1 MTTTLTSAPRIL
13 AISDIQGEAVGGKA
27 EGLHKLISLG
37 FPVPPAFVILDITEP
52 DSLPENLE
60 QAYQTI
66 GGGKVAVRSS
76 ALGEDGAEAS
86 FAGQY
91 ETLLDVE
98 GLDALKLAIKQCVAS
113 LDSARAKA
121 YQSSQTDLGDVQMCV
136 VVQRMVN
143 AASAGV
149 LFTADPVSGRH
160 DRLVI
165 DAVQG
170 LGETLVSG
178 ESTPDHYELA
188 PDNRLML
195 SDLVDPSPILSES
208 QLQAL
213 ATQARDAASRY
224 GIPLDL
230 EWAIDQSGELFWL
243 QARPVTTLGADLNEL
258 DTPIPDDHVITR
270 CNVGEMMPGAVC
282 PLTFD
287 VQGRAIE
294 HGMQHMHVMYGGR
307 PAITQ
312 EWTQINQFFGHL
324 FINMTSG
331 LEAAHYSAV
340 ANRESMA
347 QSLCGRPIEEL
358 QDPQNKASL
367 IRRLWGS
374 VHFIRYCLKATKM
387 TAEFESRF
395 KHMHIEYFDNSADMM
410 TEMEK
415 KFPWLC
421 ETNEVHLRSSAG
433 SGVMEGV
440 IQGIVSKGQQPP
452 TYDQQAEAARLL
464 AGAQYVES
472 AMMVD
477 QLDEVVDT
485 IARNPEAPQKFKQT
499 TTAKALAWLRSEA
512 SASAGKAFEEFLT
525 RHGHRT
531 FRELC
536 VREKGWIDEPE
547 KLVET
552 MQASLAARLQGN
564 YQKKQHPHIDY
575 KTLPRALRWLL
586 PKAHSA
592 IRQRE
597 QTKSLLVEAT
607 HRLKRGYRHL
617 GEVLAKEGHLPDAD
631 LVFFFTRAELRE
643 FVDQPT
649 DAWVEKVRQRRVA
662 LSFNER
668 LEFNDISVGKPEP
681 VVWKPAVGA
690 SDNELAGRPVSR
702 GVVEGFARVAI
713 TISEAAHLQPGEILI
728 APITDVGWTPYFSLI
743 AGLATDV
750 GSAVSHGAVVA
761 REYGLPAIVNL
772 RTATKVVKTGDR
784 VRLDADAGVL
794 TVLDSAK
801 VKNGLA

>member
-1 MTTTLTSAPRIL
+1 MTTTLESRPRIL
-13 AISDIQGEAVGGKA
+13 GIADIRSEAVGGKA
-27 EGLHKLISLG
+27 EGLHRLTALG
-37 FPVPPAFVILDITEP
+37 FAVPPAFVILDIVDP
-52 DSLPENLE
+52 QALPENLE
-60 QAYQTI
+60 AAYQGL

-98 GLDALKLAIKQCVAS
+98 GIESLKKAVHQCVAS
-113 LDSARAKA
+113 LDSARARA
-121 YQSSQTDLGDVQMCV
+121 YQSAQADIPGVQMCV
-136 VVQRMVN
+136 VVQRMVD
-143 AASAGV
+143 AAAAGV

-170 LGETLVSG
+170 LGEALVSG

-188 PDNRLML
+188 PDNTIVL
-195 SDLVDPSPILSES
+195 SDLVGTSPILSDT

-213 ATQARDAASRY
+213 ADQAREAVNRY
-224 GIPLDL
+224 GMPLDL
-230 EWAIDQSGELFWL
+230 EWAIDHSGELFWL
-243 QARPVTTLGADLNEL
+243 QARPITTLGSDLNEL
-258 DTPIPDDHVITR
+258 DTPIPDDHVVTR

-307 PAITQ
+307 KAITQ

-331 LEAAHYSAV
+331 LEAARFSLV
-340 ANRESMA
+340 ANRETMA
-347 QSLCGRPIEEL
+347 QSLCGRPIDEL
-358 QDPQNKASL
+358 QDPANKASFL
-367 IRRLWGS
+367 RRLWGG
-374 VHFIRYCLKATKM
+374 VQFIHYCLKASKKTV
-387 TAEFESRF
+387 EFESRF
-395 KHMHIEYFDNSADMM
+395 KHFHIEYFDNSADMM
-410 TEMEK
+410 AEMEK

-440 IQGIVSKGQQPP
+440 IQGMVSKGQQPP

-485 IARNPEAPQKFKQT
+485 IARNPSAREQFKDT
-499 TTAKALAWLRSEA
+499 TRTNALAWLRSPA
-512 SASAGKAFEEFLT
+512 SGSAGKAFEDFLA
-525 RHGHRT
+525 RHGHRCY
-531 FRELC
+531 RELC

-552 MQASLAARLQGN
+552 MQASLASRLQGN
-564 YQKKQHPHIDY
+564 YRKKEHPHIDY
-575 KTLPRALRWLL
+575 KTLPRTLRWLL
-586 PKAHSA
+586 PKAHGA

-617 GEVLAKEGHLPDAD
+617 GEVLAREGHLPDAD
-631 LVFFFTRAELRE
+631 LVFFLTRSELSRFVAAPGAAWAEKAE
-643 FVDQPT
+643 G
-649 DAWVEKVRQRRVA
+649 RRRA
-662 LSFNER
+662 LAFHER
-668 LEFNDISVGKPEP
+668 LEFDDISVGRAEP
-681 VVWKPAVGA
+681 MVWQA
-690 SDNELAGRPVSR
+690 SAPGSANELTGRPVSR
-702 GVVEGFARVAI
+702 GAVEGIARVAI
-713 TISEAAHLQPGEILI
+713 NISEAAALNPGEILV

-772 RTATKVVKTGDR
+772 RTATRTVKTGDR
-784 VRLDADAGVL
+784 IRLNADTGVL
-794 TVLDSAK
+794 TILERADSA
-801 VKNGLA
+801 A